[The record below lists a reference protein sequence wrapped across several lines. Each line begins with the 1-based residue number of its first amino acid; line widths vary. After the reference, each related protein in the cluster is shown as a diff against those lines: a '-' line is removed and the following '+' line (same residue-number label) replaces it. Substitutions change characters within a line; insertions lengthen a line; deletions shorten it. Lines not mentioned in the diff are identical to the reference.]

1 MINNYIYKL
10 MENLPEYITK
20 SEHPIKID
28 LILGGGAFN
37 GSYILG
43 AYIFLENKREKIT

>member
-1 MINNYIYKL
+1 

-20 SEHPIKID
+20 SDHPIKID

-43 AYIFLENKREKIT
+43 ALHFGPSIKFKLAVS